1 MNTLYFDY
9 FNSMRNWFL
18 IKMEALSK
26 ENFGWKVV
34 MWFFH
39 GDSPAR
45 QFECGQQK
53 GGHYYC
59 SVCSVSAK
67 RVFELDY
74 SFRCQY
80 MSLAERQKLVLKG
93 PCGKK
98 NSLEKSNKPLQH
110 LDKPSLVRELTAR
123 GIYEGYKKNELEDLL
138 KEVMHGVQ
146 RVPTFLYNDPMATLE
161 SINCSNYKILGFD
174 PLHGIWQTH

>member
-80 MSLAERQKLVLKG
+80 MSLAERQKLVLTG

-98 NSLEKSNKPLQH
+98 NSLEKSNKSLQH
-110 LDKPSLVRELTAR
+110 LDK
-123 GIYEGYKKNELEDLL
+123 
-138 KEVMHGVQ
+138 
-146 RVPTFLYNDPMATLE
+146 
-161 SINCSNYKILGFD
+161 
-174 PLHGIWQTH
+174 